1 MSIADFDNDGLLD
14 IFVSSYTTPRERDLE
29 SFIYWNRP
37 GRGFSPDDCT
47 RLFTHSA
54 SGSLAADLNGN
65 GWTDLVVAN
74 HKVWGDHRGY
84 SEIWWNGPDGFDRR
98 RTTRLP
104 TMGPHGMRSVE
115 PGNQHDRGPEELY
128 TSPVRRLADGAQ
140 VLDLSWE
147 AEVPA
152 DTWVRGRVRT
162 CADEAA
168 VRSAAWSPW
177 AGCGERLSVGGG
189 PYVQYQLALGAAL
202 GKTTPRVRRVT
213 LRYDASVE
221 V

>member
-1 MSIADFDNDGLLD
+1 M
-14 IFVSSYTTPRERDLE
+14 
-29 SFIYWNRP
+29 
-37 GRGFSPDDCT
+37 
-47 RLFTHSA
+47 
-54 SGSLAADLNGN
+54 AADLNGN

-115 PGNQHDRGPEELY
+115 PGNLHDRGPEEFY
-128 TSPVRRLADGAQ
+128 TSPAQAVWPTRRACI
-140 VLDLSWE
+140 DLRWD

-152 DTWVRGRVRT
+152 DTWVRGRVRAG
-162 CADEAA
+162 ADGAA

-177 AGCGERLSVGGG
+177 AGRGERLAATGG
-189 PYVQYQLALGAAL
+189 PCVDGGPWVQYQLALGAVL

-213 LRYDASVE
+213 LRYDDDV
-221 V
+221 